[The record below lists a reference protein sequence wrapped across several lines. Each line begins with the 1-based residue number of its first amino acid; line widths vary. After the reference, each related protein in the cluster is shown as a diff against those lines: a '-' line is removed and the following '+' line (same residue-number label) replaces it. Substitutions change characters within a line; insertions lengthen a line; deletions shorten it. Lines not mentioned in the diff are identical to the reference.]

1 MAICGDVQVPFNVES
16 EEGHVGTVAFTP
28 TVAGVYSIEV
38 ACGDRLVSGSPFVVD
53 VIDPSQVYLE
63 NKIPKYLHIGVPFE
77 FKLNAGNAGPGI
89 PNVSVEDRA
98 LEDVFNCKYI
108 EDEVR
113 GTLSAIV
120 LTPKEYGEFVLSLTW
135 SGSHVTGSPFRVA
148 VCDPS
153 KCAISGDLAEK
164 KAYLVG
170 RPITFAI
177 STRDAWIND
186 NMKPVI
192 LARGPSAKLDAEIKQ
207 IEPYKF
213 SATLIPYEVGNHTFS
228 IQFGDRDVPKVC
240 THEKSNILFSYML
253 CLFCKKAYRGT
264 KPEVSFR

>member
-1 MAICGDVQVPFNVES
+1 MNIHNEYAVLICRNCQIILQISHIRILIVHASYHFVRCLHRSDGPSLNNPNIMAICGDVQVPFNVES

-177 STRDAWIND
+177 STR
-186 NMKPVI
+186 
-192 LARGPSAKLDAEIKQ
+192 
-207 IEPYKF
+207 
-213 SATLIPYEVGNHTFS
+213 
-228 IQFGDRDVPKVC
+228 
-240 THEKSNILFSYML
+240 
-253 CLFCKKAYRGT
+253 
-264 KPEVSFR
+264 